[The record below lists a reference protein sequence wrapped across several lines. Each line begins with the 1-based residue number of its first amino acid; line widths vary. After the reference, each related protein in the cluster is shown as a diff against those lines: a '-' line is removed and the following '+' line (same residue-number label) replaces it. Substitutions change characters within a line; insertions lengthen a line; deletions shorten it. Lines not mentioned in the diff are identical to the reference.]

1 MDSRHQA
8 AVSRGQEE
16 RHAVGH
22 EDAASGGSAGYP
34 RVQDER
40 VRCRDPL
47 RPGRGH
53 DTGVDLIHPGQ
64 VLVPVEPEEILQ
76 PSAVTMNAL
85 RVVSDMESQIPSLED
100 ARPAPVKAPSPCVT
114 IMSAE
119 GRDPL
124 QAAGGEVPASTRT
137 QIHLDQVRDLIRA
150 RLTHA

>member
-8 AVSRGQEE
+8 AVSGGQEE

-22 EDAASGGSAGYP
+22 EDAASGGSSGYP

-40 VRCRDPL
+40 VRCGDLL

-85 RVVSDMESQIPSLED
+85 RVVSDMESQIPSLVD
-100 ARPAPVKAPSPCVT
+100 ARLAPVKAPSPRVA
-114 IMSAE
+114 IMSA
-119 GRDPL
+119 
-124 QAAGGEVPASTRT
+124 
-137 QIHLDQVRDLIRA
+137 
-150 RLTHA
+150 